1 MSAPKTPFDGNLA
14 RSAGPPSES
23 AHAPRADAA
32 ERFLRAI
39 GKVLTDRTLY
49 PSNHPQAVAGLAA
62 LRDTIDPLFV
72 DRDLRTFVI
81 IDDQIFVD
89 DRLLGGRGKGTGD
102 LAVVLREKGVEVLSL
117 RRGLTV
123 NELQSLVD
131 ALAAPRAKDA
141 DKPQFRSDHLVL
153 GDIAVDDAGNTV
165 VPGAVQDL
173 GFAISRSSQ
182 QPQLDDAAK
191 ILRDT
196 YVDWTAIQNVVLGQV
211 ERIML
216 TLEKSLYANFQS
228 FIPLA
233 ELKAYDEYTHVH
245 AINLSILTMAQAES
259 LGFPKAAVH
268 AFGLGALLHDV
279 GKTQVSVDVLHKA
292 GKLTPEEQE
301 EMKTHPVH
309 GAAQLLR
316 HAEIPKVAAIVA
328 YEHHLKYDRTGYP
341 PLTRDRPQH
350 IASRI
355 TAVADHFDAM
365 RSNRPYRDAM
375 EPEQI
380 FEIMHNNKGKDL
392 DPVLVDHFFAFMK
405 SRKT

>member
-1 MSAPKTPFDGNLA
+1 MSGPKTPFDGNLA
-14 RSAGPPSES
+14 RASGAPAETGPPT
-23 AHAPRADAA
+23 RVDAA
-32 ERFLRAI
+32 ERFLRAMS
-39 GKVLTDRTLY
+39 KVLTDRTLY
-49 PSNHPQAVAGLAA
+49 PSNHPQAMAGVAA
-62 LRDTIDPLFV
+62 LRAVISDLFAE
-72 DRDLRTFVI
+72 RDERTFVV

-89 DRLLGGRGKGTGD
+89 DRLVGGRGKGAAD
-102 LAVVLREKGVEVLSL
+102 LATVLRERGVEVLAL
-117 RRGLTV
+117 RRGLTAD
-123 NELQSLVD
+123 EIQSLVD
-131 ALAAPRAKDA
+131 VLATPRTKEAE
-141 DKPQFRSDHLVL
+141 KPQFRSDHVTL
-153 GDIAVDDAGNTV
+153 GDVAVEGAAAPV
-165 VPGAVQDL
+165 VPGTVQDL
-173 GFAISRSSQ
+173 GFAISRSTH

-196 YVDWTAIQNVVLGQV
+196 YIDWTTVQDVVLSHV
-211 ERIML
+211 ERIMV

-228 FIPLA
+228 FVPLA

-316 HAEIPKVAAIVA
+316 HPEIPRVAAIVA

-341 PLTRDRPQH
+341 TLTRDRPQH
-350 IASRI
+350 IASRL

-380 FEIMHNNKGKDL
+380 FEIMQNNKGKDL

>member
-1 MSAPKTPFDGNLA
+1 MS
-14 RSAGPPSES
+14 
-23 AHAPRADAA
+23 
-32 ERFLRAI
+32 
-39 GKVLTDRTLY
+39 KVLTDRTLY
-49 PSNHPQAVAGLAA
+49 PSNHPQAMAGVAA
-62 LRDTIDPLFV
+62 LRAVISDLFAE
-72 DRDLRTFVI
+72 RDERTFVV

-89 DRLLGGRGKGTGD
+89 DRLVGGRGKGAAD
-102 LAVVLREKGVEVLSL
+102 LATVLRERGVEVLAL
-117 RRGLTV
+117 RRGLTAD
-123 NELQSLVD
+123 EIQSLVD
-131 ALAAPRAKDA
+131 VLATPRTKEAE
-141 DKPQFRSDHLVL
+141 KPQFRSDHVTL
-153 GDIAVDDAGNTV
+153 GDVAVEGAAAPV
-165 VPGAVQDL
+165 VPGTVQDL
-173 GFAISRSSQ
+173 GFAISRSTH

-196 YVDWTAIQNVVLGQV
+196 YIDWTTVQDVVLSHV
-211 ERIML
+211 ERIMV

-228 FIPLA
+228 FVPLA

-316 HAEIPKVAAIVA
+316 HPEIPRVAAIVA

-341 PLTRDRPQH
+341 TLTRDRPQH
-350 IASRI
+350 IASRL

-380 FEIMHNNKGKDL
+380 FEIMQNNKGKDL

>member
-1 MSAPKTPFDGNLA
+1 MSAPQTPFDGNLA
-14 RSAGPPSES
+14 RAG
-23 AHAPRADAA
+23 APADTGPQIRVDAS
-32 ERFLRAI
+32 ERFLRAMS
-39 GKVLTDRTLY
+39 KVLTDRTLY
-49 PSNHPQAVAGLAA
+49 PANHPQAMAGLAA
-62 LRDTIDPLFV
+62 LRAVIGDLFAE
-72 DRDLRTFVI
+72 RDERTFVV
-81 IDDQIFVD
+81 IDDQIFAD
-89 DRLLGGRGKGTGD
+89 DRLLGGRGKGAAD
-102 LAVVLREKGVEVLSL
+102 LAATLRERGVEVLTL
-117 RRGLTV
+117 RRGLTAD
-123 NELQSLVD
+123 EIQSLVD
-131 ALAAPRAKDA
+131 VLAAPRTKDA
-141 DKPQFRSDHLVL
+141 DKPHFRSEHITL
-153 GDIAVDDAGNTV
+153 GDVAIEDTGSTV
-165 VPGAVQDL
+165 IPGAVQDL
-173 GFAISRSSQ
+173 GFAISKSSR
-182 QPQLDDAAK
+182 QPHLDDAAK

-196 YVDWTAIQNVVLGQV
+196 YVDWTTIQDVVIGHV

-301 EMKTHPVH
+301 EMKTHPIH
-309 GAAQLLR
+309 GAAQLLK
-316 HAEIPKVAAIVA
+316 HPEIPKVAAIVA

-341 PLTRDRPQH
+341 TLTRDRPQH
-350 IASRI
+350 VASRL

-380 FEIMHNNKGKDL
+380 YEIMQNNKGKDL

>member
-1 MSAPKTPFDGNLA
+1 MAPKTPFDGNLA
-14 RSAGPPSES
+14 RSGGAQAEPG
-23 AHAPRADAA
+23 APARTDAA
-32 ERFLRAI
+32 ERFLRAM

-49 PSNHPQAVAGLAA
+49 PSSHPQALAGLAA
-62 LRDTIDPLFV
+62 LQAASADLFAERDE
-72 DRDLRTFVI
+72 RTFVV

-89 DRLLGGRGKGTGD
+89 DRLLGGRGKGAAD
-102 LAVVLREKGVEVLSL
+102 LATTLRERGVEVLAL
-117 RRGLTV
+117 RRGLTADEIV
-123 NELQSLVD
+123 SLVD
-131 ALAAPRAKDA
+131 VLATPRTKEA
-141 DKPQFRSDHLVL
+141 DKPQFRSDHVRL
-153 GDIAVDDAGNTV
+153 GYVAAQ
-165 VPGAVQDL
+165 GAATPTVQDMA
-173 GFAISRSSQ
+173 FAISRSSAQ
-182 QPQLDDAAK
+182 VQLRDAAK

-196 YVDWTAIQNVVLGQV
+196 YVDWTTIQDVVVTHV

-216 TLEKSLYANFQS
+216 TIEKSLYANFQS

-279 GKTQVSVDVLHKA
+279 GKTRVSVDVLHKA

-316 HAEIPKVAAIVA
+316 HPDIPKVAAIVA

-341 PLTRDRPQH
+341 TLTRDRPQH
-350 IASRI
+350 VASRI
-355 TAVADHFDAM
+355 TAVSDHFDAM

-380 FEIMHNNKGKDL
+380 FEIMQNNKGKDL

-405 SRKT
+405 SRKA

>member
-14 RSAGPPSES
+14 RAGG
-23 AHAPRADAA
+23 APAEPGPAARGDAA

-49 PSNHPQAVAGLAA
+49 PSSHPQALAGMAA
-62 LRDTIDPLFV
+62 LRNTIGELFV
-72 DRDLRTFVI
+72 DSDQRTFVI

-89 DRLLGGRGKGTGD
+89 DRLLGGRGKGTGE
-102 LAVVLREKGVEVLSL
+102 LAVSLRERGVEVLSIKK
-117 RRGLTV
+117 GLTL
-123 NELQSLVD
+123 EEAQSLVD
-131 ALAAPRAKDA
+131 VLAAPRTKNAE
-141 DKPQFRSDHLVL
+141 KPQFRSDHVVL
-153 GDIAVDDAGNTV
+153 GDIAIEDTGSTV

-182 QPQLDDAAK
+182 QPQLNDAAK

-196 YVDWTAIQNVVLGQV
+196 YIDWTTIQDVVLTHV
-211 ERIML
+211 ERIMV

-279 GKTQVSVDVLHKA
+279 GKTKVSVDVLHKA

-316 HAEIPKVAAIVA
+316 HPEIPRVAAIVA
-328 YEHHLKYDRTGYP
+328 YEHHLRFDRTGYP
-341 PLTRDRPQH
+341 TLTRDRPQH

-355 TAVADHFDAM
+355 TAVSDHFDAM

-380 FEIMHNNKGKDL
+380 FEIMQNNKGKDL

>member
-1 MSAPKTPFDGNLA
+1 MSAPQTPFDGNLA
-14 RSAGPPSES
+14 RATGAPVDAGP
-23 AHAPRADAA
+23 AA
-32 ERFLRAI
+32 RVEASERFLRAMS
-39 GKVLTDRTLY
+39 KVLTDRTLY
-49 PSNHPQAVAGLAA
+49 PANHPQAMAGVAA
-62 LRDTIDPLFV
+62 LRAVIDELFAE
-72 DRDLRTFVI
+72 RDERTFVV

-89 DRLLGGRGKGTGD
+89 DRLLGGRGKGAAD
-102 LAVVLREKGVEVLSL
+102 LAAVLRDRGVEVLVL
-117 RRGLTV
+117 RRGLTA
-123 NELQSLVD
+123 EEIQSLVD
-131 ALAAPRAKDA
+131 VLAAPRTKEAE
-141 DKPQFRSDHLVL
+141 KPRFRSDHVGL
-153 GDIAVDDAGNTV
+153 GDVAVEGADTRV

-173 GFAISRSSQ
+173 GFAISRSTR

-191 ILRDT
+191 VLRDT
-196 YVDWTAIQNVVLGQV
+196 YVDWATIQDVVLSHV
-211 ERIML
+211 EKIML

-309 GAAQLLR
+309 GAAQLLK
-316 HAEIPKVAAIVA
+316 HPEIPKVAAIVA

-341 PLTRDRPQH
+341 ALTRDRPQH
-350 IASRI
+350 VASRL

-380 FEIMHNNKGKDL
+380 FEIMQNNKGKDL

>member
-1 MSAPKTPFDGNLA
+1 
-14 RSAGPPSES
+14 
-23 AHAPRADAA
+23 
-32 ERFLRAI
+32 
-39 GKVLTDRTLY
+39 
-49 PSNHPQAVAGLAA
+49 
-62 LRDTIDPLFV
+62 
-72 DRDLRTFVI
+72 
-81 IDDQIFVD
+81 
-89 DRLLGGRGKGTGD
+89 
-102 LAVVLREKGVEVLSL
+102 VEVLSL

-131 ALAAPRAKDA
+131 VLAAPRAKDA
-141 DKPQFRSDHLVL
+141 EKPQFRSDHLVL
-153 GDIAVDDAGNTV
+153 GDIAVEDAGNTV

-196 YVDWTAIQNVVLGQV
+196 YIDWTSIQNVVLSHV

-341 PLTRDRPQH
+341 SLTRDRPQH

-380 FEIMHNNKGKDL
+380 FEIMQNNRGKDL

>member
-1 MSAPKTPFDGNLA
+1 MSQPQTPFDGNLA
-14 RSAGPPSES
+14 RATGVP
-23 AHAPRADAA
+23 ADAA
-32 ERFLRAI
+32 PATRVEASERFLRAMS
-39 GKVLTDRTLY
+39 KVLTDRTLY
-49 PSNHPQAVAGLAA
+49 PANHPQAMAGVAA
-62 LRDTIDPLFV
+62 LRAAIDDLFAE
-72 DRDLRTFVI
+72 RDERTFVV

-89 DRLLGGRGKGTGD
+89 DRLLGGRGKGAAD
-102 LAVVLREKGVEVLSL
+102 LAAVLRDRGVEVLAL
-117 RRGLTV
+117 RRGLTA
-123 NELQSLVD
+123 EEIHSLVD
-131 ALAAPRAKDA
+131 VLAAPRTKEAE
-141 DKPQFRSDHLVL
+141 KPRFRSNHVGL
-153 GDIAVDDAGNTV
+153 GDVAVEGADTRV
-165 VPGAVQDL
+165 VPGTVQDL
-173 GFAISRSSQ
+173 GFAISRSAR

-191 ILRDT
+191 VLRDT
-196 YVDWTAIQNVVLGQV
+196 YVDWATIQDVVLGHV
-211 ERIML
+211 EKIMH

-309 GAAQLLR
+309 GAAQLLK
-316 HAEIPKVAAIVA
+316 HPEIPKVAAIVA

-341 PLTRDRPQH
+341 ALTRDRPQH
-350 IASRI
+350 IASRL

-380 FEIMHNNKGKDL
+380 FEIMQNNKGKDL

>member
-1 MSAPKTPFDGNLA
+1 MAAPKTPFDGNLA
-14 RSAGPPSES
+14 RAVGAPAEAGPQ
-23 AHAPRADAA
+23 ARVDAA
-32 ERFLRAI
+32 ERFLRAMS
-39 GKVLTDRTLY
+39 KVLTDRTLY
-49 PSNHPQAVAGLAA
+49 PANHPQAVAGLAT
-62 LRDTIDPLFV
+62 LRAVIGELFTERA
-72 DRDLRTFVI
+72 DRTFVV

-89 DRLLGGRGKGTGD
+89 DRLVGGRGKGAAD
-102 LAVVLREKGVEVLSL
+102 LAAVLRERGVEVLTL
-117 RRGLTV
+117 RSGLSPD
-123 NELQSLVD
+123 EIQSLADV
-131 ALAAPRAKDA
+131 LAAPRAKDA
-141 DKPQFRSDHLVL
+141 EKPKFRSAHVVL
-153 GDIAVDDAGNTV
+153 GDIAVGDVGHTV
-165 VPGAVQDL
+165 VPGAVHDL
-173 GFAISRSSQ
+173 GIAISRSSQ
-182 QPQLDDAAK
+182 PQLNDAAK

-196 YVDWTAIQNVVLGQV
+196 YIDWTAIQEVVLTQV

-216 TLEKSLYANFQS
+216 TLEKSLYSNFQS

-309 GAAQLLR
+309 GAAQLLK
-316 HAEIPKVAAIVA
+316 HPEIPKVAAIVA

-341 PLTRDRPQH
+341 NLTRDRPQH

-380 FEIMHNNKGKDL
+380 FEIMNNNKGKDL

>member
-14 RSAGPPSES
+14 RAGG
-23 AHAPRADAA
+23 APAEPGPATRVDAA

-49 PSNHPQAVAGLAA
+49 PASHPQALAGVASLQYAIN
-62 LRDTIDPLFV
+62 DLFA
-72 DRDLRTFVI
+72 DRDQRTFVI

-102 LAVVLREKGVEVLSL
+102 LAVALRDKGVEVLSI
-117 RRGLTV
+117 RRGLTSD
-123 NELQSLVD
+123 EIQSLVD
-131 ALAAPRAKDA
+131 VLAAPRTKEAE
-141 DKPQFRSDHLVL
+141 KPCFRSQHVTL
-153 GDIAVDDAGNTV
+153 GDVAIDDTGSTV
-165 VPGAVQDL
+165 VPGAVQNL
-173 GFAISRSSQ
+173 GFAISKSSR

-196 YVDWTAIQNVVLGQV
+196 YIDWTTIQDVVITHV

-279 GKTQVSVDVLHKA
+279 GKTKVSVDVLHKA

-309 GAAQLLR
+309 GAAQLLC
-316 HAEIPKVAAIVA
+316 HPEIPKVAAIVA

-341 PLTRDRPQH
+341 TLTRDRPQH
-350 IASRI
+350 IASRL

-380 FEIMHNNKGKDL
+380 YEIMQNNRGKDL

>member
-14 RSAGPPSES
+14 RAG
-23 AHAPRADAA
+23 APAETGVQTRVDAP
-32 ERFLRAI
+32 ERFLRAMS
-39 GKVLTDRTLY
+39 KVLTDRTLY
-49 PSNHPQAVAGLAA
+49 PASHPQAMAGVAA
-62 LRDTIDPLFV
+62 LHAVIDDLFAERDE
-72 DRDLRTFVI
+72 RTFVV

-89 DRLLGGRGKGTGD
+89 DRLLGGRGKGAAD
-102 LAVVLREKGVEVLSL
+102 LAVTLRDRGVEVLVL
-117 RRGLTV
+117 RRGLTADEV
-123 NELQSLVD
+123 HSLVD
-131 ALAAPRAKDA
+131 VLAAPRTKEAE
-141 DKPQFRSDHLVL
+141 KPQFRSDHVVL
-153 GDIAVDDAGNTV
+153 GDVAVKGAATPV
-165 VPGAVQDL
+165 MPGAVKDL
-173 GFAISRSSQ
+173 GFAISRSSH

-196 YVDWTAIQNVVLGQV
+196 YVDWTTIQDVVLSHV

-309 GAAQLLR
+309 GAAQLLK
-316 HAEIPKVAAIVA
+316 HPEIPRVAAIVA

-341 PLTRDRPQH
+341 TLTRDRPQH
-350 IASRI
+350 IASRL

-380 FEIMHNNKGKDL
+380 FEIMQNNRGKDL

>member
-14 RSAGPPSES
+14 RAG
-23 AHAPRADAA
+23 APADTGAQTRVDA
-32 ERFLRAI
+32 SERFLRAMS
-39 GKVLTDRTLY
+39 KVLTDRTLY
-49 PSNHPQAVAGLAA
+49 PASHPQAMAGVAA
-62 LRDTIDPLFV
+62 LRAVIDDLFGE
-72 DRDLRTFVI
+72 RDERTFVV

-89 DRLLGGRGKGTGD
+89 DRLLGGRGKGAAE
-102 LAVVLREKGVEVLSL
+102 LAVALRDRGVEVLVL
-117 RRGLTV
+117 RRGLTADEV
-123 NELQSLVD
+123 HSLVD
-131 ALAAPRAKDA
+131 VLAAPRTKEAE
-141 DKPQFRSDHLVL
+141 KPQFRSDHVGL
-153 GDIAVDDAGNTV
+153 GDVAVKGAATPVMPGTV
-165 VPGAVQDL
+165 KDL
-173 GFAISRSSQ
+173 GFAISRSSH

-196 YVDWTAIQNVVLGQV
+196 YVDWTTIQDVVLGHV

-309 GAAQLLR
+309 GAAQLLK
-316 HAEIPKVAAIVA
+316 HPEIPKVAAIVA

-341 PLTRDRPQH
+341 TLTRDRPQH
-350 IASRI
+350 IASRL

-380 FEIMHNNKGKDL
+380 FEIMHNNRGKDL